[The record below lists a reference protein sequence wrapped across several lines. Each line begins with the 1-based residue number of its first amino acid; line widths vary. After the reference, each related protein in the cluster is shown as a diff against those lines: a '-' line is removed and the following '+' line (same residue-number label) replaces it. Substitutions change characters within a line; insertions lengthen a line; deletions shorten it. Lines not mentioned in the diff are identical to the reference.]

1 MKVKYA
7 ITFFAVIF
15 LLSAMELRFETVDN
29 QYFVLVN
36 PSARYPASLFRS
48 DLIFSF
54 LMLLPLVL
62 FRDAFAAVKIAPPFV
77 LTVGLWAFIISALNG
92 ALIKGISFNI
102 AIFLSIFY
110 SYALIKYNGIRSSV
124 RLVQFLV
131 SVAVLTSA
139 LFAILGSDY
148 AVMKGSH
155 DGLWRGFF
163 NHKNYFGPLILTLI
177 VIYYYFPVGRRGVF
191 NSFIIS
197 ILVLILMM
205 TGAKTAI
212 FSIFILIFMEIFL
225 RVGERSGVRKSVY
238 LTTIALLFPALIYF
252 SLHFFISSLASDF
265 DFTLSD
271 RTTLW
276 SSVFVTGLD
285 PFGKGIGASFNA
297 DLLTSLRAYSG
308 WSGANSVHSSIISSM
323 INLGFFFGF
332 SIYIWIF
339 LVSIRLIYNSYSCE
353 GRALSS
359 ISLILLIMS
368 FVEVFGGLNFSV
380 TMFLFFFFI
389 IMNRMKEGDK
399 VSSFGTSG
407 QLSPLKG

>member
-48 DLIFSF
+48 DLIFGF

-62 FRDAFAAVKIAPPFV
+62 FRDTFAAVKIAPPFV

-102 AIFLSIFY
+102 AIFLSLFY
-110 SYALIKYNGIRSSV
+110 SYALIKYNGMKSSV
-124 RLVQFLV
+124 RVVQFLV
-131 SVAVLTSA
+131 SAVVLTSA

-163 NHKNYFGPLILTLI
+163 NHKNYFGHLVLTLI
-177 VIYYYFPVGRRGVF
+177 VIYYYFPVGKGKVL
-191 NSFIIS
+191 NSFVIS
-197 ILVLILMM
+197 LLILILMM

-212 FSIFILIFMEIFL
+212 FSIFILIFAEAFIRF
-225 RVGERSGVRKSVY
+225 GERSGVGKFVY
-238 LTTIALLFPALIYF
+238 LTASALLIPAFMYF
-252 SLHFFISSLASDF
+252 SFHFFIANLASDF

-271 RTTLW
+271 RTALW
-276 SSVFVTGLD
+276 SSVFVTGVD

-308 WSGANSVHSSIISSM
+308 WSGAGSVHSSIISSM
-323 INLGFFFGF
+323 IDLGFFFGF
-332 SIYIWIF
+332 IIYIWIF
-339 LVSIRLIYNSYSCE
+339 LISIRLIYNSYSCE

-359 ISLILLIMS
+359 ISLVLLIMS

-389 IMNRMKEGDK
+389 TMNRMKEGDK
-399 VSSFGTSG
+399 ASFFGTSG
-407 QLSPLKG
+407 QLNPLKG